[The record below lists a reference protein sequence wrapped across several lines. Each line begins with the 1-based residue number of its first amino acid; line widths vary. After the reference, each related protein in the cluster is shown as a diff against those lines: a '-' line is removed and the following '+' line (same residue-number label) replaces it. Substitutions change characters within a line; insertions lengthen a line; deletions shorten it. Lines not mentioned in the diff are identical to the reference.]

1 MLQYTDGRDLL
12 LISRDDVA
20 GFRLD
25 TMATHRLHQTPM
37 VRGSQALTTYM
48 YTDYVN

>member
-25 TMATHRLHQTPM
+25 TMATHRLHRTPM
-37 VRGSQALTTYM
+37 V
-48 YTDYVN
+48 